1 MSEPNEYTIT
11 YELDGQEIKLT
22 FPIVQNFVVSG
33 NGQITLQEYK
43 AFTELCK
50 CRKLNPFLKE
60 AYLIKFG
67 NAPAQIV
74 VGKDAVFK
82 KALRNPN
89 YNGLRSGIIV
99 KTKNGEIIERK
110 GCFYDIGTEQLVGGW
125 AEVYRKDIEYP
136 TYCSVAFSEVA
147 QTKAGG
153 SLNSNW
159 ATKGA
164 TMVEK
169 VAKVRALRDTFM
181 EDLGGMY
188 EPEEVG
194 KPEPE
199 QEVIQQD
206 EPTET
211 ENKEISMSDL

>member
-125 AEVYRKDIEYP
+125 AEVYRKDIEHP

-153 SLNSNW
+153 ALNSNW

-188 EPEEVG
+188 EQEELG
-194 KPEPE
+194 NTKEEPE
-199 QEVIQQD
+199 VVQQN
-206 EPTET
+206 EPTAT
-211 ENKEISMSDL
+211 ESKEISMSDL

>member
-1 MSEPNEYTIT
+1 MSEPNEYTVT
-11 YELDGQEIKLT
+11 YDLDGQEIKLT
-22 FPIVQNFVVSG
+22 LPIVQNFVV
-33 NGQITLQEYK
+33 NGTGKITLQEYK
-43 AFTELCK
+43 IFTELCK

-60 AYLIKFG
+60 AYLIKSG
-67 NAPAQIV
+67 NASAQIV
-74 VGKDAVFK
+74 VGKEAVFK

-110 GCFYDIGTEQLVGGW
+110 GCFYDIETEKLVGGW
-125 AEVYRKDIEYP
+125 AEVYRKDIENP

-147 QTKAGG
+147 QTKANGD
-153 SLNSNW
+153 LNSNW
-159 ATKGA
+159 ATRGA

-181 EDLGGMY
+181 EDLSGMY
-188 EPEEVG
+188 EQEEIV
-194 KPEPE
+194 KEEPE
-199 QEVIQQD
+199 VVQQN